1 MLAAEKLTKR
11 DKAGRVTQY
20 GVTVSGGSMTSLQ
33 GWLFPMGIAAG
44 ADYFIDED
52 KADMPLN
59 MLPFKFA
66 ASLAAELTKKGFAP
80 KYGEIENAF
89 MAGKAAMSFEGS
101 WMFGYYVKEI
111 KGFKWG
117 VAPLPKILRHGNVT
131 NSLGNVI
138 WSGTK
143 YKEEAWK
150 LVKFLA
156 SREAEEILGAT
167 GAVIPAHRDATK
179 KWIEFFPKE
188 FRADAEIFI
197 KSLDYA
203 KPFGTIPGFS
213 QIFQRLQQYY
223 LAEIVAGNL
232 DPVEG
237 LEQAH
242 KEVVEI
248 IKQSKK

>member
-1 MLAAEKLTKR
+1 MTKR
-11 DKAGRVTQY
+11 DKTGRVTQY
-20 GVTVSGGSMTSLQ
+20 GVTAGGTSLTSLQ
-33 GWLFPMGIAAG
+33 EWLFPLGIAAG

-52 KADMPLN
+52 KTDMPLN
-59 MLPFKFA
+59 ALPFKFA

-80 KYGEIENAF
+80 KCGEIENAF
-89 MAGKAAMSFEGS
+89 MAGKAAMSIEGS

-117 VAPLPKILRHGNVT
+117 VAPLPKILRYGNVT

-156 SREAEEILGAT
+156 SKEAEEILGAT
-167 GAVIPAHRDATK
+167 GAVIPARKDATK

-188 FRADAEIFI
+188 FRSDAEVFI

-203 KPFGTIPGFS
+203 KPFGTIPAFS
-213 QIFQRLQQYY
+213 RIFQRLEQYY

-232 DPVEG
+232 DVAQGME
-237 LEQAH
+237 EAY
-242 KEVVEI
+242 KEVLEV
-248 IKQSKK
+248 IKESIKK